1 LKLHFMHPAI
11 GELAIPLER
20 DSRVV
25 IGRHGAGASIELNW
39 DHRISRKHATVTAV
53 AGEVWFEDL
62 GSANGS
68 WVGEARV
75 DGKVR
80 FEPGMSI
87 LVGRTVVTLTPDE
100 QTDDPWAVST
110 DTDVMGGPTSP
121 TPVLAFE
128 TDDMTTKELEA
139 ASHEVEA
146 AIQALGP
153 SIEQHSPARASFT
166 SNTQVTLRLPSREAF
181 RRFWFEDL
189 RKTGLFVETPEP
201 PAFGTKL
208 ELVIQTPDGLTAI
221 PATVV
226 HVITP
231 ATASQFGMPS
241 GAGLQ
246 AAELDPEH
254 VRQIE
259 RYAHGESELL
269 DVEAHSLPTA
279 EVEEQLAKAQLLLE
293 NIESGTLYAAL
304 MVDPSADQQAIGERL
319 DVLQR
324 LFSQRSS
331 LRPPQVARLDAALR
345 SLARVRAVLMDQ
357 HQRLVYDFRAGHHR
371 IQDRLKRAREGT
383 GPSLPELRN
392 AWNVAMPASVEQSAG
407 LMRKAFAAHQSHD
420 LAGAIEHARRAVELN
435 PFFGQLEAHISLWE
449 KQAAKSPKGR

>member
-1 LKLHFMHPAI
+1 MHPAI

-53 AGEVWFEDL
+53 GGEVWFEDL

-87 LVGRTVVTLTPDE
+87 LVGRTVLTLATDE
-100 QTDDPWAVST
+100 LSDDPWAVST
-110 DTDVMGGPTSP
+110 DTDVMGGPTAPSP
-121 TPVLAFE
+121 ALAFE
-128 TDDMTTKELEA
+128 TDDMTTKELEVA
-139 ASHEVEA
+139 GHEVEA

-153 SIEQHSPARASFT
+153 SLAQHTPAKASFT
-166 SNTQVTLRLPSREAF
+166 ATSQVTLRLPSREAF
-181 RRFWFEDL
+181 RRFWIEDL

-201 PAFGTKL
+201 PAFGTKV

-221 PATVV
+221 PTNVV

-231 ATASQFGMPS
+231 STASQFGMPS
-241 GAGLQ
+241 GVGLQ
-246 AAELDPEH
+246 AEELDPAHEQ
-254 VRQIE
+254 QIE
-259 RYAHGESELL
+259 RYASSESELL
-269 DVEAHSLPTA
+269 DVEAHSTATA
-279 EVEEQLAKAQLLLE
+279 EIEDQLAKAQLLLE

-304 MVDPSADQQAIGERL
+304 MVDPAADQTTLAERL
-319 DVLQR
+319 DSLQR
-324 LFSQRSS
+324 LFSQRTS
-331 LRPPQVARLDAALR
+331 LRPPQVARLDAAQR
-345 SLARVRAVLMDQ
+345 SLARVRGILLDQ

-371 IQDRLKRAREGT
+371 IQERLKRAREGT

-392 AWNVAMPASVEQSAG
+392 AWNAAMPASVEQSAG

-420 LAGAIEHARRAVELN
+420 LAGAIQHARRAVELN

-449 KQAAKSPKGR
+449 KQAARSPKGR